1 MIRCHALGKIMTEP
15 KDKKEIL
22 SVGAK
27 TYLNQLAKESVYE
40 YRPLIKSKYLDKGI
54 ICEDEAIRLYN
65 EVHFTDLVKNTERR
79 NNGLISGEC
88 DLYIPKKRGIDI
100 KCSWSL
106 DTFPVLTE
114 DCHDKDYEWQ
124 CRGYMMLFDVPV
136 WDVAYCLV
144 STPDEL
150 IWEGEEDLHYVDH
163 IDPQMRITCIRYER
177 DFKLE
182 EKIIEKTTAAIAY
195 IAETKKKILSLH
207 SK

>member
-65 EVHFTDLVKNTERR
+65 EVYFTDLVKNTERR

-88 DLYIPKKRGIDI
+88 DLYIPEKRGIDI

-163 IDPQMRITCIRYER
+163 IDPVMRITTIRYER
-177 DFKLE
+177 DLALE
-182 EKIIEKTTAAIAY
+182 DKIKEKASAAITY
-195 IAETKKKILSLH
+195 IAETKKRILSIH

>member
-177 DFKLE
+177 DLKLE
-182 EKIIEKTTAAIAY
+182 DKIKEKAAAAITY

-207 SK
+207 GK

>member
-40 YRPLIKSKYLDKGI
+40 YCPIIKSKYLDKGI

-106 DTFPVLTE
+106 DTFPVMTE

-177 DFKLE
+177 DLKLE
-182 EKIIEKTTAAIAY
+182 DKIKEKAAAAITY
-195 IAETKKKILSLH
+195 IAETKKKILLLH
-207 SK
+207 GK

>member
-22 SVGAK
+22 SIGAK
-27 TYLNQLAKESVYE
+27 THLNQLAKESVYE

-79 NNGLISGEC
+79 NNGLITGEC
-88 DLYIPKKRGIDI
+88 DLYIPEKRGIDI

-114 DCHDKDYEWQ
+114 DCHDKEYEWQ
-124 CRGYMMLFDVPV
+124 CRGYMMLFNVPV

-163 IDPQMRITCIRYER
+163 IDPVMRITTIRYER
-177 DFKLE
+177 DVALE
-182 EKIIEKTTAAIAY
+182 DKIKEKASAAITY
-195 IAETKKKILSLH
+195 ISETKKKILSLH
-207 SK
+207 GK

>member
-15 KDKKEIL
+15 KDKKEVL

-40 YRPLIKSKYLDKGI
+40 YRPIIKSKYLDKGI

-79 NNGLISGEC
+79 NNGLITGEC
-88 DLYIPKKRGIDI
+88 DLYIPEKRGIDI

-114 DCHDKDYEWQ
+114 DCHDKEYEWQ
-124 CRGYMMLFDVPV
+124 CRGYMMLFNVPV

-163 IDPQMRITCIRYER
+163 IDPVMRITTIRYDR
-177 DFKLE
+177 DLALE
-182 EKIIEKTTAAIAY
+182 DKIKEKATAAIAY
-195 IAETKKKILSLH
+195 IAETKKRILALH
-207 SK
+207 GK

>member
-15 KDKKEIL
+15 KDKKEVL

-65 EVHFTDLVKNTERR
+65 EVYFTDLVKNTQRR
-79 NNGLISGEC
+79 NNGLITGEC

-163 IDPQMRITCIRYER
+163 IDPVMRITTIRYER
-177 DFKLE
+177 DLALE
-182 EKIIEKTTAAIAY
+182 DKIKEKASAAITY
-195 IAETKKKILSLH
+195 IAETKKRILSLH

>member
-177 DFKLE
+177 DLKLE
-182 EKIIEKTTAAIAY
+182 DKIKEKAAAAITY
-195 IAETKKKILSLH
+195 IAETKKKILLLH
-207 SK
+207 GK

>member
-40 YRPLIKSKYLDKGI
+40 YSPQIKSKYLDKGI

-65 EVHFTDLVKNTERR
+65 EVYFTDLVKNTERR

-88 DLYIPKKRGIDI
+88 DLYIPEKRGIDI

-163 IDPQMRITCIRYER
+163 IDPVMRITTIRYER
-177 DFKLE
+177 DLALE
-182 EKIIEKTTAAIAY
+182 DKIKEKASAAITY
-195 IAETKKKILSLH
+195 IAETKKRILSIH

>member
-177 DFKLE
+177 DLKLE
-182 EKIIEKTTAAIAY
+182 DKIKEKATAAITY

-207 SK
+207 GK

>member
-40 YRPLIKSKYLDKGI
+40 YRPLIKSKYLYKGI

-65 EVHFTDLVKNTERR
+65 EVYFTDLVKNTERR

-88 DLYIPKKRGIDI
+88 DLYIPEKRGIDI

-114 DCHDKDYEWQ
+114 DCHDKEYEWQ

-163 IDPQMRITCIRYER
+163 IDPVMRITTIRYER
-177 DFKLE
+177 DLAVEDKIK
-182 EKIIEKTTAAIAY
+182 EKASAAITY
-195 IAETKKKILSLH
+195 IAETKKRILSIH

>member
-15 KDKKEIL
+15 KDNKEIL

-27 TYLNQLAKESVYE
+27 TYLNKLAKESVYE
-40 YRPLIKSKYLDKGI
+40 YCPIIKSKYLDKGI

-106 DTFPVLTE
+106 DTFPVMTE

-177 DFKLE
+177 DLKLE
-182 EKIIEKTTAAIAY
+182 DKIKEKATAAITY
-195 IAETKKKILSLH
+195 IAETKKKILLLH
-207 SK
+207 GK

>member
-15 KDKKEIL
+15 KDKKEVL

-40 YRPLIKSKYLDKGI
+40 YSPIIKSKYLDKGI

-65 EVHFTDLVKNTERR
+65 YVHFTDLVKNTERR

-124 CRGYMMLFDVPV
+124 CRGYMMLFDVPI